1 MKKVLIVSQSEL
13 PSAPTNELIA
23 SLSAMGCTC
32 AVKTVHQLENA
43 DYDKYDI
50 LFGMEQADLR
60 DIYHIC
66 GGDFE
71 GKIFLLTE
79 FIDNGVVFGPHKVG

>member
-13 PSAPTNELIA
+13 PFAPTDELIA

-32 AVKTVHQLENA
+32 VTKTVHQLENA

-50 LFGMEQADLR
+50 LSGMEHADLR
-60 DIYHIC
+60 DIYHVC

-71 GKIFLLTE
+71 GKIFLLME
-79 FIDNGVVFGPHKVG
+79 FIDRKKGTIESPDN